1 MRKKY
6 VNRAFV
12 VKSARYCGSVI
23 AATVSSERL
32 ELRAMLRLAAPL
44 VAAELGWMMMGIVD
58 TMCVGRVSA
67 DAIGAVSLGSMVFY
81 TVGICASG
89 ALLGLDTLV
98 SQSFGA
104 GDLEDCRHSLING
117 IWMSILLCAPVM
129 IILEACIPLLAK
141 FGVDPGV
148 MHDTRPY
155 LHVLNFSALPL
166 LLFFGF
172 RRYLQ
177 SVNIVRPIM
186 LTLVI
191 ANFVNLALN
200 LILVFGRFGAPR
212 MGAVGAGW
220 ATFFSRIFMAIVLG
234 IVILRHDPDILHTS
248 WKPDFTR
255 VRRLLSLGLPAA
267 GQIGL
272 ETGVF
277 ATVTI
282 LIGKIGATAIA
293 GHQIALA
300 TVSTTFMLPLGI
312 SSAAA
317 VRVGHAIGRGDP
329 HGAARSGWTALALGG
344 IVMSIAAV
352 TLLTVP
358 HWIARIFTPEA
369 DIIAVGASLL
379 RVAAFFQLFDGL
391 QVVATGALRGA
402 GDTRTPMICHFV
414 GYWVIGLP
422 LGALLCFHYG
432 LGAAGLW
439 MGLSA
444 GLILIGIVLALWWR
458 HAVKRLHRH

>member
-1 MRKKY
+1 
-6 VNRAFV
+6 VTTA
-12 VKSARYCGSVI
+12 VI
-23 AATVSSERL
+23 QSERL

-44 VAAELGWMMMGIVD
+44 VAAELGWMLMGIVD

-67 DAIGAVSLGSMVFY
+67 DAMGAVGLGSMVFY
-81 TVGICASG
+81 TIGIFAAG
-89 ALLGLDTLV
+89 LLLGLDTLV
-98 SQSFGA
+98 SQSYGA

-117 IWMSILLCAPVM
+117 IWLAILLIIPV
-129 IILEACIPLLAK
+129 IAALEACLPLLAT
-141 FGVDPGV
+141 FGIDPAV
-148 MHDTRPY
+148 MAPTRAY
-155 LHVLNFSALPL
+155 MHVLNLSALPL

-186 LTLVI
+186 MTLVI
-191 ANFVNLALN
+191 ANLVNLAGN

-220 ATFFSRIFMAIVLG
+220 ATLLSRTCMAIALA
-234 IVILRHDPDILHTS
+234 IVIFKHDPQLVHTS
-248 WKPDFTR
+248 WSPDF
-255 VRRLLSLGLPAA
+255 RRIRALLKLGLPAA
-267 GQIGL
+267 LQMGL

-277 ATVTI
+277 ATVTV
-282 LIGKIGATAIA
+282 LIGKIGATALA
-293 GHQIALA
+293 GHQIAMS

-312 SSAAA
+312 SSAAS

-329 HGAARSGWTALALGG
+329 EGAARSGWTAIALGG
-344 IVMSIAAV
+344 MVMSIAAA

-358 HWIARIFTPEA
+358 REIARIFTPDPA
-369 DIIAVGASLL
+369 IIAAGATLL

-402 GDTRTPMICHFV
+402 GNTHTPMFCHFA

-422 LGALLCFHYG
+422 AGALLCFHFG

-439 MGLSA
+439 MGLSV
-444 GLILIGIVLALWWR
+444 GLILIGIVLVWFWR
-458 HAVKRLHRH
+458 RAVGQLRASR